1 MSDVSLLNAATFA
14 GTHALAIYGALLVLV
29 TGTTWL
35 AARALL
41 PDRGG
46 QAAAPE
52 PLSPAALLLLRF
64 AAGFAFIVG
73 GAMLFAE
80 IAEELHT
87 EQTLG
92 QLDEAFIVAMIDRV
106 PDLALQAFYLIT
118 HLGNRETLIALG
130 IAMAVLLLFLRR
142 RGLALGWALAMLG
155 NAALNPTL
163 KQIFERSRPV
173 HPTHWLTEEGFSF
186 PSGHSSGTVIAMGM
200 LAYLAVRLL
209 PRRWHV
215 PAWVAAAGLAFSVG
229 ASRIFLR
236 VHFPSDVLAGFAS
249 GGAWLTVSIVS
260 IEFARWARR
269 RRRAGRQASA
279 VELTR

>member
-1 MSDVSLLNAATFA
+1 MSPVSLLAAAHFA
-14 GTHALAIYGALLVLV
+14 GAHALAIYGALLVLV

-35 AARALL
+35 VARALL

-52 PLSPAALLLLRF
+52 PLSPVALLLRL

-73 GAMLFAE
+73 GAVLFAE

-92 QLDEAFIVAMIDRV
+92 QLDEAFIVAMIDHV

-118 HLGNRETLIALG
+118 VVGNRETLITLG
-130 IAMAVLLLFLRR
+130 IAVTVGLLVLRR

-155 NAALNPTL
+155 NAVLNPTL
-163 KQIFERSRPV
+163 KQIFERARPV
-173 HPTHWLTEEGFSF
+173 HPTHWLTEQGFSF

-215 PAWVAAAGLAFSVG
+215 PAWIAAAGLAFSVG

-249 GGAWLTVSIVS
+249 GAAWLTVSIVS
-260 IEFARWARR
+260 IELARWARR
-269 RRRAGRQASA
+269 RRVGRQASA
-279 VELTR
+279 VEPTR

>member
-1 MSDVSLLNAATFA
+1 MSDVSLPDAATFA
-14 GTHALAIYGALLVLV
+14 GAHALAIYGALLVLV

-52 PLSPAALLLLRF
+52 PLSPASLLLRF

-80 IAEELHT
+80 IAEEIHT

-106 PDLALQAFYLIT
+106 PDLALHAFYLIT
-118 HLGNRETLIALG
+118 FVGNRETLITLG
-130 IAMAVLLLFLRR
+130 ITMTVVLLLLRR

-163 KQIFERSRPV
+163 KQIFERARPV

-215 PAWVAAAGLAFSVG
+215 PAWIAAAGLAFSVG

-249 GGAWLTVSIVS
+249 GAAWLTVSIVS

-269 RRRAGRQASA
+269 RRRAGRQASG
-279 VELTR
+279 VEFTR

>member
-1 MSDVSLLNAATFA
+1 MSHVSLLDAATSA
-14 GTHALAIYGALLVLV
+14 GAHALAIYGALLVLV

-35 AARALL
+35 VARALL

-52 PLSPAALLLLRF
+52 PLSPVSLLLRF

-73 GAMLFAE
+73 GAYLFAE

-92 QLDEAFIVAMIDRV
+92 QLDEAFIVAMIEHV
-106 PDLALQAFYLIT
+106 PDLALRAFYLIT
-118 HLGNRETLIALG
+118 FVGNRETLITLG
-130 IAMAVLLLFLRR
+130 IAVTVGLLVLRR
-142 RGLALGWALAMLG
+142 RGLALGWTLAMLG

-163 KQIFERSRPV
+163 KQIFERARPV
-173 HPTHWLTEEGFSF
+173 HPTQWLTEEGFSF
-186 PSGHSSGTVIAMGM
+186 PSGHSSGAVIAMGM

-215 PAWVAAAGLAFSVG
+215 PAWIAAAGLAFSIG

-249 GGAWLTVSIVS
+249 GGAWLTVSIMS
-260 IEFARWARR
+260 IELARWARR
-269 RRRAGRQASA
+269 RRRAGRQASG

>member
-1 MSDVSLLNAATFA
+1 MSHVSLLDAASYA
-14 GTHALAIYGALLVLV
+14 GAHALAIYGALLVLV

-35 AARALL
+35 VARALM

-52 PLSPAALLLLRF
+52 PLSPVSLLLRF

-92 QLDEAFIVAMIDRV
+92 QLDEAFIVAMIEHV
-106 PDLALQAFYLIT
+106 PDLALRAFYLIT
-118 HLGNRETLIALG
+118 FVGNRETLITLG
-130 IAMAVLLLFLRR
+130 IAVAVGLVALRR

-163 KQIFERSRPV
+163 KQIFERARPV
-173 HPTHWLTEEGFSF
+173 HPTQWLTEEGFSF
-186 PSGHSSGTVIAMGM
+186 PSGHSSGSVIAMGM

-215 PAWVAAAGLAFSVG
+215 PVWIAAVALAFSVG

-249 GGAWLTVSIVS
+249 GAAWLTVSIVS
-260 IEFARWARR
+260 IELARWARR
-269 RRRAGRQASA
+269 RRVGRQASG
-279 VELTR
+279 VEFTR

>member
-1 MSDVSLLNAATFA
+1 MSHLSLLAAAQFA
-14 GTHALAIYGALLVLV
+14 GAHALAIYGALLVLV

-35 AARALL
+35 VARALL

-52 PLSPAALLLLRF
+52 PLSPVALLLRF
-64 AAGFAFIVG
+64 AAGFAVIVG

-80 IAEELHT
+80 IAEALHT

-92 QLDEAFIVAMIDRV
+92 QLDEAFIVAMIDHV
-106 PDLALQAFYLIT
+106 PDLALRAFYLIT
-118 HLGNRETLIALG
+118 VVGNRETLITLG
-130 IAMAVLLLFLRR
+130 IAVTVGLLVLRR

-155 NAALNPTL
+155 NGALNPTL
-163 KQIFERSRPV
+163 KQVFERARPV

-215 PAWVAAAGLAFSVG
+215 PAWMAAAGLAFSVG

-249 GGAWLTVSIVS
+249 GAAWLTVSIVS
-260 IEFARWARR
+260 IELARWARR
-269 RRRAGRQASA
+269 RRVGRQASA

>member
-1 MSDVSLLNAATFA
+1 MFSVSLLDAASFA
-14 GTHALAIYGALLVLV
+14 GRHALTVYGVLLLVVIV
-29 TGTTWL
+29 TAWIGS
-35 AARALL
+35 RALL

-46 QAAAPE
+46 APARPE
-52 PLSPAALLLLRF
+52 PLSPAALLLRF
-64 AAGFAFIVG
+64 TAGFAFLAG

-80 IAEELHT
+80 IAEALHT

-106 PDLALQAFYLIT
+106 PDAALHGFFLLT
-118 HLGNRETLIALG
+118 TVGNRDTLIGLG
-130 IAMAVLLLFLRR
+130 VTVALLLLVLRR
-142 RGLALGWALAMLG
+142 HGLALGWSLAMLG
-155 NAALNPTL
+155 NAALNPLL
-163 KQIFERSRPV
+163 KQVFERARPV
-173 HPTHWLTEEGFSF
+173 HPTHWLTEDGFSF

-215 PAWVAAAGLAFSVG
+215 PAWILAAALAFSVG
-229 ASRIFLR
+229 ASRVFLR

-249 GGAWLTVSIVS
+249 GSAWLTVSIVS
-260 IEFARWARR
+260 IELARWARR
-269 RRRAGRQASA
+269 RRAAVQSSG